1 MSTVWTTEGKVE
13 AATLGRVL
21 PHEHIF
27 INELIEDR
35 AGGLLNDFSAMEQ
48 EVATFADLGGG
59 TIVDVT
65 TAELTAGASPD
76 PRGIYSG
83 TRSSGFPDEGTR
95 STTNVEAIADIASK
109 TGVRVVLGTGHYR
122 DPYLEHE
129 SIDRFHASIDE
140 VAERMVR
147 DLNVGFPGTSIR
159 AGIIG
164 EIGPDKWFVSA
175 REERSIRAAARAHV
189 ATGVAITTHTSKWPV
204 GGEVLDTL
212 VAEGVDLRRVILG
225 HCSTID
231 IPDYHLDMASRGV
244 WMQFDTIR
252 GGSNFE
258 VNRWV
263 NQLMRLIRAGY
274 LERILLSHDVCLKS
288 HLKMNGGCGFT
299 YIFEE
304 FLELLEAAGLESGEC
319 EQLVTLN
326 PQRALS
332 NDD

>member
-1 MSTVWTTEGKVE
+1 MSTVWTTDGEVDVV
-13 AATLGRVL
+13 ALGRVL

-35 AGGLLNDFSAMEQ
+35 GAGLLNDFGAMLQ
-48 EVATFADLGGG
+48 EVAAFAAVGGG
-59 TIVDVT
+59 TIVEVT

-76 PRGIYSG
+76 PRGLYSG
-83 TRSSGFPDEGTR
+83 TRGSGFPDEGTR
-95 STTNVEAIADIASK
+95 SAANVEAIAEIARK
-109 TGVRVVLGTGHYR
+109 TGVRLILGTGHYR

-147 DLNVGFPGTSIR
+147 DISVGFPGTSIR

-175 REERSIRAAARAHV
+175 REERSIRAAARAHLL
-189 ATGVAITTHTSKWPV
+189 TGVPITTHTSKWPV
-204 GGEVLDTL
+204 GGDVLDAL
-212 VAEGVDLRRVILG
+212 GAEGVDLRHVILG

-252 GGSNFE
+252 GGSDFE

-263 NQLMRLIRAGY
+263 EQLMRLVRAGY
-274 LERILLSHDVCLKS
+274 LDRILLSHDVCLKS

-299 YIFEE
+299 YIFED
-304 FLELLEAAGLESGEC
+304 FLHLLEAAGLDAGEC
-319 EQLVTLN
+319 EQLITAN

-332 NDD
+332 HDS